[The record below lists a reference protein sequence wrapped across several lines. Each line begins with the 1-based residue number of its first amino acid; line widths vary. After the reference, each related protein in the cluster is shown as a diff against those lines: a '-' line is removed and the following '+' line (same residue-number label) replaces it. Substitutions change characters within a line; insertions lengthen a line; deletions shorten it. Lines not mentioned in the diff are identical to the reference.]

1 MPAGTTLRG
10 MKRIRGDTLESAML
24 NHQKLRNT
32 KRMPRKTTAQCP
44 ACAELGR
51 DRRGEHLV
59 VFEDGKFGC
68 VAFPGDSEHRKQI
81 WKLVGMRDANH
92 SSLPANLIKFKR
104 SYQLRRDLALTP

>member
-1 MPAGTTLRG
+1 VEGEEQPGAEPG
-10 MKRIRGDTLESAML
+10 
-24 NHQKLRNT
+24 
-32 KRMPRKTTAQCP
+32 
-44 ACAELGR
+44 AELGR